1 MFFINM
7 ERQMPELEWKRK
19 ADKQLSQIPEPYRSM
34 IRDRIR
40 ELRNW
45 PDVEHL
51 VIEKLT
57 DDKEQR
63 RKLVVGNYRVLWKI
77 VKGQPVVI
85 EILEVLRRTSKTYSK
100 R

>member
-1 MFFINM
+1 
-7 ERQMPELEWKRK
+7 MPELEWKRK
-19 ADKQLSQIPEPYRSM
+19 AEKQLSLIPEPYRT
-34 IRDRIR
+34 RIR
-40 ELRNW
+40 NTVKELRKW
-45 PDVEHL
+45 PDVENL
-51 VIEKLT
+51 EIEKLT

>member
-1 MFFINM
+1 
-7 ERQMPELEWKRK
+7 MPELEWKRK
-19 ADKQLSQIPEPYRSM
+19 AEKQLSQIPEPYRT
-34 IRDRIR
+34 RIR
-40 ELRNW
+40 NTVKELRKW
-45 PDVEHL
+45 PDVENL
-51 VIEKLT
+51 EIEKLT

-63 RKLVVGNYRVLWKI
+63 RKLVVGNYRVLWII

>member
-1 MFFINM
+1 MFFNNM

-19 ADKQLSQIPEPYRSM
+19 AEKQLSQIPEPYRT
-34 IRDRIR
+34 RIR
-40 ELRNW
+40 NTVKELRKW
-45 PDVEHL
+45 PDVENL
-51 VIEKLT
+51 EIEKLT

-63 RKLVVGNYRVLWKI
+63 RKLVVGNYRVLWII

>member
-1 MFFINM
+1 
-7 ERQMPELEWKRK
+7 MPELEWTRK
-19 ADKQLSQIPEPYRSM
+19 AEKQLSQIPEPYRST
-34 IRDRIR
+34 IRNTVK
-40 ELRNW
+40 ELRKW
-45 PDVEHL
+45 PDVENL
-51 VIEKLT
+51 EIGKLT